1 MDCESLF
8 TLIFIISFFFG
19 IVAVSIIYSNAVFF
33 SRLTTGV
40 DAIQSQAAL
49 LCERSVN
56 ITEKLSN
63 LNGIVAEHA
72 VLTHTENAVIQTA
85 LQEFSLRLNTLDE
98 FHKGLQ
104 QFIHAQYETNRDI
117 INVLQAVDTRV
128 EHHVALL
135 QGCPPNDDELP
146 LVEKPDLIDLATSL
160 YQVRDIVEAFKN
172 DLITQVRL
180 SREDYE
186 ELMTAAESK
195 GELLPQQLNDL
206 RLALGTLQAQL
217 ADFRNK
223 FDTFTAD

>member
-1 MDCESLF
+1 MDTRSAIVSLLAFDSLLSTSLF
-8 TLIFIISFFFG
+8 VIAYYGYFI
-19 IVAVSIIYSNAVFF
+19 YK
-33 SRLTTGV
+33 RL
-40 DAIQSQAAL
+40 
-49 LCERSVN
+49 
-56 ITEKLSN
+56 EKLASIVSGMDSYNQN
-63 LNGIVAEHA
+63 LARDIGNRFSDVDSSLVTMSRSCA
-72 VLTHTENAVIQTA
+72 TA
-85 LQEFSLRLNTLDE
+85 FGSVKDELGEFKSLVQELRE
-98 FHKGLQ
+98 PLQ

-135 QGCPPNDDELP
+135 QGCPPDDDELP
-146 LVEKPDLIDLATSL
+146 LVEKPDLTDLATSL

-206 RLALGTLQAQL
+206 RLALGALQAQL
-217 ADFRNK
+217 ADFRSK